1 MVADGRLPAFKF
13 GNQWRFKKRA
23 LKNNQCKPSSLRKKT
38 RVPK

>member
-1 MVADGRLPAFKF
+1 MVADGRLAFKF

-23 LKNNQCKPSSLRKKT
+23 LKNNHANLPSLRKKT